1 MVLATDVQYIGF
13 KELRQ
18 ASLYSVQMYGGSLQT
33 FSLQQTD
40 GEYLKSRI
48 IYPTT
53 SSSAH
58 KKCFLGI
65 VYKYVDRLVESWIS
79 IMRVSRVSAL

>member
-1 MVLATDVQYIGF
+1 M
-13 KELRQ
+13 
-18 ASLYSVQMYGGSLQT
+18 YSVQMYGDSLQT

-58 KKCFLGI
+58 NKCFLGI
-65 VYKYVDRLVESWIS
+65 VYKYADRLIESWFS
-79 IMRVSRVSAL
+79 IMRSILEYLGCQVFNIHYAI

>member
-1 MVLATDVQYIGF
+1 MIEI
-13 KELRQ
+13 KELLQ
-18 ASLYSVQMYGGSLQT
+18 VFLYSVQMYGGSLQT

-58 KKCFLGI
+58 NKCFLGI
-65 VYKYVDRLVESWIS
+65 VYKYADRLIES
-79 IMRVSRVSAL
+79 

>member
-1 MVLATDVQYIGF
+1 MQFRAMVLATDVQYIGF

-18 ASLYSVQMYGGSLQT
+18 VSLCSVQMYGGSLQT

-53 SSSAH
+53 SPSAH
-58 KKCFLGI
+58 K
-65 VYKYVDRLVESWIS
+65 YVSWELFTNIQTD
-79 IMRVSRVSAL
+79 